1 MFQPEKLQH
10 GSALTSVNWGSNMAC
25 SRSIIEHLV
34 WTCFTSAYCVLIPA
48 ADVQD
53 IEYFP
58 FLLLPRTTR
67 RTNASEDEEHEVHS
81 EDQSPYAAINLMLA
95 GQSDSVETN

>member
-1 MFQPEKLQH
+1 MSVVPARKTATWQCTDLR
-10 GSALTSVNWGSNMAC
+10 VNWGSNMAC

-34 WTCFTSAYCVLIPA
+34 WTCFASAYCVLIPA

-67 RTNASEDEEHEVHS
+67 RTNASEDEEHEG
-81 EDQSPYAAINLMLA
+81 AL
-95 GQSDSVETN
+95 